1 MARRRRESL
10 SALPDEL
17 LEEILLRLP
26 PDEPAWLLR
35 ASLVCKS
42 WSHAISSPGFHRRL
56 HELHRAPP
64 LLGFLHHHWRPQY
77 KDTPQF
83 VPTTASAFSLD
94 APKCRLW
101 RAINCRHGRAL
112 FCSDSYDDPELLVWE
127 PITGSEW
134 RVSLKPVISRRA
146 AISGAVFCAADGCDH
161 RDCHGSPFRL
171 VFVFRVNVGPVKF
184 VTFARVYS
192 SETGTWGEPT
202 SVVQCVYPLIFTSY
216 SSVLVG
222 RSLLYFMSDNGFM
235 LEYDLAKHR
244 LTLLDAVEIDPA
256 MRPRRFSL
264 LMGEDGGMR
273 VSQECYPHLKFW
285 TREASHARWVLTR
298 VINLG
303 NLLQIRDVMDAEVH
317 VVGFVEGSNV
327 IFVDTAV
334 GLFTIE
340 LMSEHVRKVTGDRGF
355 SNLIPVVGFYTPVPR
370 GELQPLSS
378 HSDETGGEEEKTVDK
393 SFSTR
398 GPLLSKRE
406 SLSTLSKVSGTTTIS
421 GKGSSPEP
429 ITYSESR

>member
-1 MARRRRESL
+1 VRDAIPSKILLRMAEESGSIPFATDLDRCPSLSQEEAIDGRPRRNIYGSPKVRNDNDHAKQKIVPHKQTKNRYCSNSNPDLATMARRRRESL

-42 WSHAISSPGFHRRL
+42 WSHAISSPGFHCRL

-64 LLGFLHHHWRPQY
+64 VLGFLHHRHPQC

-161 RDCHGSPFRL
+161 RDCHGSPF
-171 VFVFRVNVGPVKF
+171 
-184 VTFARVYS
+184 
-192 SETGTWGEPT
+192 
-202 SVVQCVYPLIFTSY
+202 
-216 SSVLVG
+216 
-222 RSLLYFMSDNGFM
+222 
-235 LEYDLAKHR
+235 
-244 LTLLDAVEIDPA
+244 
-256 MRPRRFSL
+256 
-264 LMGEDGGMR
+264 
-273 VSQECYPHLKFW
+273 
-285 TREASHARWVLTR
+285 
-298 VINLG
+298 
-303 NLLQIRDVMDAEVH
+303 
-317 VVGFVEGSNV
+317 EGC
-327 IFVDTAV
+327 
-334 GLFTIE
+334 
-340 LMSEHVRKVTGDRGF
+340 
-355 SNLIPVVGFYTPVPR
+355 
-370 GELQPLSS
+370 
-378 HSDETGGEEEKTVDK
+378 
-393 SFSTR
+393 
-398 GPLLSKRE
+398 
-406 SLSTLSKVSGTTTIS
+406 SGA
-421 GKGSSPEP
+421 PP
-429 ITYSESR
+429 

>member
-1 MARRRRESL
+1 MAQRRRESL

-42 WSHAISSPGFHRRL
+42 WSHAVSSPGFHRRL

-64 LLGFLHHHWRPQY
+64 VLGFLHHWRSRRG
-77 KDTPQF
+77 DTPQF
-83 VPTTASAFSLD
+83 VPTTASAFFLD

-101 RAINCRHGRAL
+101 QAIDCRHGRAL
-112 FCSDSYDDPELLVWE
+112 FCSESYDDPELLVWE
-127 PITGSEW
+127 PTTGSEW
-134 RVSLKPVISRRA
+134 RVSLKPVISRRIA
-146 AISGAVFCAADGCDH
+146 RSGAVFCAADGCDH

-171 VFVFRVNVGPVKF
+171 VFVFRVNVGPVDF
-184 VTFARVYS
+184 VTFVRVYS

-202 SVVQCVYPLIFTSY
+202 SVQCVYPLIFTNY

-222 RSLLYFMSDNGFM
+222 RSLLYFMSDNGFI
-235 LEYDLAKHR
+235 LEYDLAKHG
-244 LTLLDAVEIDPA
+244 LTLLDAVEIDSDMP
-256 MRPRRFSL
+256 PQRFNL

-273 VSQECYPHLKFW
+273 VSQEWYPHLKFW

-298 VINLG
+298 IINLG
-303 NLLQIRDVMDAEVH
+303 NLLQIRDVVDAEVR

-340 LMSEHVRKVTGDRGF
+340 LLSEQVRKVTDDRGF

-370 GELQPLSS
+370 SELQPLSS
-378 HSDETGGEEEKTVDK
+378 LSDEAGGEEEKIVDQL
-393 SFSTR
+393 FD
-398 GPLLSKRE
+398 
-406 SLSTLSKVSGTTTIS
+406 
-421 GKGSSPEP
+421 
-429 ITYSESR
+429 